1 MPMLSARPHDRSE
14 TMTSPSTAHSEAFSA
29 FEQAGWER
37 AAVPYAAF
45 WDSLTRQAVEPLLD
59 AVGAAPGA
67 RLLDVACGPGSLAA
81 AAARRGAVA
90 VGVDF
95 SAAMVAAARNRFPS
109 VEYRQGNA
117 EALPFPDERFDAVAM
132 NFGLLHL
139 AQPEQALREARRVL
153 RPGGRVGFTV
163 WCRPEEAVGLALV
176 LDAVRAHGN
185 PTAPLPPGPPFFRYS
200 DPSESQRALL
210 GAGFARPEVTRVPL
224 FWRLPSPDALFDAM
238 YHGSVRM
245 AGLLRAQVP
254 TALQAIRA
262 ALRGA
267 AAAYMR
273 DGTVELPMPAV
284 LVCARA

>member
-1 MPMLSARPHDRSE
+1 MQTAKRYDQSE
-14 TMTSPSTAHSEAFSA
+14 TMTSQSSVNPEAFCA
-29 FEQAGWER
+29 FEHAGWER
-37 AAVPYAAF
+37 ATFSYAAF
-45 WDSLTRQAVEPLLD
+45 WDSLTWQAVEPLLD

-95 SAAMVAAARNRFPS
+95 SAAMIAAARKRFPS
-109 VEYRQGNA
+109 AEFRQGNA

-153 RPGGRVGFTV
+153 RPGGRIGFTV

-176 LDAVRAHGN
+176 LDAVKANGN
-185 PTAPLPPGPPFFRYS
+185 PAAPLPPGPPFFRYS

-210 GAGFARPEVTRVPL
+210 AAGFTQPEVTHIPQ

-245 AGLLRAQVP
+245 AGLLRAQAP
-254 TALQAIRA
+254 EALHAIRA

-267 AAAYMR
+267 AEAYVR
-273 DGTVELPMPAV
+273 DGVVELPMPAV
-284 LVCARA
+284 LACAHT